1 MKPRRRHPL
10 CSAGSAG
17 PLHPA
22 GGGDGGHGAGDQ
34 HERDRGAGRGAEP
47 HGEVRG
53 QSGSACIKEPHLTS
67 FFSPAAAAG
76 VTVEERTS
84 REVSM
89 TFRVKETQKQT
100 SL

>member
-1 MKPRRRHPL
+1 MPNPSWSLPNSGLRYPL
-10 CSAGSAG
+10 CSARSAG

-53 QSGSACIKEPHLTS
+53 QSGAARIKGQYFTG
-67 FFSPAAAAG
+67 FFSSSAAAG
-76 VTVEERTS
+76 VTAKSGGPAR
-84 REVSM
+84 
-89 TFRVKETQKQT
+89 FR
-100 SL
+100 